1 MDIAVVGDGPAVD
14 AVEAALGDVDVNG
27 MRVEPDREL
36 LGQFDLAVVVDAA
49 GADAFAAANAAL
61 GRWVAVE
68 IGGLGGHALSGVDA
82 GVSVLGDACYD
93 CLRARVAAGDPAVDD
108 RPRGVRSAVRYAGA
122 LAGRRTIRLLSGDP
136 VGDSVVEVPGP
147 ERGLLPLPGCDC
159 GTDPAGPPLRSEDA
173 GEGAE
178 RGDERRGAADAAGSV
193 SEAVGRAERAIDD
206 RVGLIGEIGERE
218 SFPAPYYVATVRDTS
233 GFSDARA
240 AEFGGGV
247 DADWDRAFMKAAG
260 EGLERYAAGVYRGAR
275 LERAPIE
282 AVDGPVAPE
291 AFVRPDDAA
300 TPAADEAIPWVG
312 GEALTTGEQSSL
324 PAPLV
329 CYPPP
334 EPRLAPPITT
344 GLGLGSSGTDALLAG
359 LYEVIERDATMLAW
373 YSTFEPLRLGLDGG
387 EDAGFAALRKRA
399 RAESLSV
406 VPLLVTVDV
415 DVPVIAVGVSR
426 GPDGDWPRFAAG
438 SAAALDPAAAARSA
452 LAEAIQNWMELRA
465 MGPDRA
471 AEEGAAIGEHAAL
484 PEETAA
490 FFDPD
495 GTVPAGSLGAPAL
508 SGRAELEAVVDR
520 VGRAGLE
527 PHAARLTTRGLDAI
541 GFEAVRVLVPG
552 TQPLFTDEPY
562 FGERA
567 RTVPRGLGY
576 EPRLDR
582 RYHPFP

>member
-1 MDIAVVGDGPAVD
+1 MDIAVAGDGPAVD
-14 AVEAALGDVDVNG
+14 AVEAALGDVEVNV
-27 MRVEPDREL
+27 MPVDPDREL
-36 LGQFDLAVVVDAA
+36 LGRFDLAVVADAA

-61 GRWVAVE
+61 DRWVAVE
-68 IGGLGGHALSGVDA
+68 VGGLGGHALSGVDA
-82 GVSVLGDACYD
+82 AVTAFEDACYD

-136 VGDSVVEVPGP
+136 VGDTVVEVPGP
-147 ERGLLPLPGCDC
+147 ERDLLPLPGCDC
-159 GTDPAGPPLRSEDA
+159 GTDPAGPPPRSGGTAEGDA
-173 GEGAE
+173 GGGESGDGDAE
-178 RGDERRGAADAAGSV
+178 RPV
-193 SEAVGRAERAIDD
+193 SAAVGRAERAIDD
-206 RVGLIGEIGERE
+206 RLGVVGEIGERE

-233 GFSDARA
+233 GFSDVRA

-260 EGLERYAAGVYRGAR
+260 EGFERYAAGVYRADR
-275 LERAPIE
+275 FERAPTGDV
-282 AVDGPVAPE
+282 AAPVVPE
-291 AFVRPDDAA
+291 RFVRPDDAA
-300 TPAADEAIPWVG
+300 TPDPDGTLPWVE
-312 GEALTTGEQSSL
+312 GEALATGEPSSL

-329 CYPPP
+329 FYPPP

-344 GLGLGSSGTDALLAG
+344 GLGLGGSGTDALLSG

-373 YSTFEPLRLGLDGG
+373 YSTFEPLRLGLDGVDDG
-387 EDAGFAALRKRA
+387 GFAALEKRA

-415 DVPVIAVGVSR
+415 DVPVVAVGVSR

-438 SAAALDPAAAARSA
+438 SAANLDPAAAARSA

-465 MGPDRA
+465 MGPERA
-471 AEEGAAIGEHAAL
+471 ADEGAAIGEHADL
-484 PEETAA
+484 PDETAT

-495 GTVPAGSLGAPAL
+495 GTVPAGSLGAPEL
-508 SGRAELEAVVDR
+508 SGTDELDAVVDR
-520 VGRAGLE
+520 VTRAGLE
-527 PHAARLTTRGLDAI
+527 PHAARLTTRDLDAV
-541 GFEAVRVLVPG
+541 GFEAARVLVPAA
-552 TQPLFTDEPY
+552 QPLFTDEPY

-567 RTVPRGLGY
+567 RTVPPELGY

-582 RYHPFP
+582 TYHPFP